1 MIRTT
6 TELRANTREHK
17 IYESNAVPAGV
28 ITCPCYYHIGKT
40 IKIIQQDGSI
50 RTGFMY
56 GEKTFSYDKKEIE
69 EYKEEQKIKKNLKR
83 KEKELLN
90 RIIEHYKTM
99 DIDELE
105 TIANKLGV

>member
-28 ITCPCYYHIGKT
+28 MTCPCYYHVGKT

-56 GEKTFSYDKKEIE
+56 GEKIFSYNEKEIE
-69 EYKEEQKIKKNLKR
+69 EYREEQKIKKALK
-83 KEKELLN
+83 KQEKELLQ
-90 RIIEHYKTM
+90 RIMEYYKTM

-105 TIANKLGV
+105 VIVNKLGV